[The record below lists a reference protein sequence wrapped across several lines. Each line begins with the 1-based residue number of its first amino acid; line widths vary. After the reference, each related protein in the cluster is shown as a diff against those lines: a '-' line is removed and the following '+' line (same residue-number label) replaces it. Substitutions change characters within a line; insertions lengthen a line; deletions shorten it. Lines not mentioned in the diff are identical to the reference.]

1 MFTFLSRRLSS
12 ILFVLSVTAAATAVG
27 CGSSQTITAGD
38 GAEGGQ
44 VVVSSDA
51 KLVRVQLAAR
61 RKLQIERLHAYAANG
76 VFPKNRVSQ
85 MPLNVFRDDDGHLC
99 AVANL
104 VDLDGKHALVDQTA
118 KTNNFVRVAEQS
130 SGDLHDWVLTS
141 GFTKEEIARIQAPYM
156 PMEPSTAWL
165 EKEKERLQTHFADVE
180 RELLANQD
188 ASLDL
193 AVTRLQH
200 PTGSTGV

>member
-1 MFTFLSRRLSS
+1 MFAFLSRHVSQ
-12 ILFVLSVTAAATAVG
+12 ILFVLSVTAAATTSIG
-27 CGSSQTITAGD
+27 CASAPLTVEGD
-38 GAEGGQ
+38 TNSTPSREL
-44 VVVSSDA
+44 SSDA
-51 KLVRVQLAAR
+51 KFVRVQLAAR
-61 RKLQIERLHAYAANG
+61 RKVQLERLHAYAANG

-85 MPLNVFRDDDGHLC
+85 MPLNVFRDEDGHLC

-156 PMEPSTAWL
+156 PMEPTAAWQ
-165 EKEKERLQTHFADVE
+165 EKEKERLQAHFADVE

-193 AVTRLQH
+193 AVARLQH
-200 PTGSTGV
+200 PAV